1 MDMEKMKIFKKRGE
15 MTHFQILSEISK
27 QDPHL
32 RQKDIAERLNITVQA
47 VSENIKTLL
56 DEGYITS
63 RDGRSPYKIT
73 QKGIVK
79 VKKDALNLR
88 KYSDSVLETMNHY
101 KSVWPAIA
109 TTKIEKN
116 EDVGLYM
123 EDGILYANKSEQNA
137 TAKVLCDA
145 EVGEDVALTGLN
157 GVIELKIGEVLI
169 ISLPAIKKGGS
180 RASDLE
186 LIKKIYETEYKK
198 WGIKKID
205 KVGIMGTISRVVA
218 NKLNIPIA
226 IEYATAHSTVAATKK
241 GLNVMVLAVGNMTKT
256 LIKSLEEEDI
266 KYNIID
272 AYK

>member
-1 MDMEKMKIFKKRGE
+1 MKIFKKRGE

-47 VSENIKTLL
+47 VSENIKTLV
-56 DEGYITS
+56 DEGYINS

-79 VKKDALNLR
+79 VKKDAINLR

-109 TTKIEKN
+109 CEKIKKN
-116 EDVGLYM
+116 EQVGLYM
-123 EDGILYANKSEQNA
+123 EDGILYADKSKQNA
-137 TAKVLCDA
+137 TASVLCDA
-145 EVGEDVALTGLN
+145 DVGEDLALTGLN
-157 GVIELKIGEVLI
+157 GVIDLEIGQVII
-169 ISLPAIKKGGS
+169 ISLPTIKKGGS
-180 RASDLE
+180 RSTDLK
-186 LIKKIYETEYKK
+186 LIEKIYEKEYKK
-198 WGIKKID
+198 WGVHKID
-205 KVGIMGTISRVVA
+205 KVGIMGTIARVVA

-241 GLNVMVLAVGNMTKT
+241 GLNIMVLAVGNMAKT
-256 LIKSLEEEDI
+256 LIKSLEEENI

-272 AYK
+272 ASKKI

>member
-1 MDMEKMKIFKKRGE
+1 

-47 VSENIKTLL
+47 VSENIKTLV
-56 DEGYITS
+56 DEGYISS

-79 VKKDALNLR
+79 VKKDAINLR
-88 KYSDSVLETMNHY
+88 KYSDAVLETMNYY

-109 TTKIEKN
+109 NEKIKKN
-116 EDVGLYM
+116 EQVGLYM
-123 EDGILYANKSEQNA
+123 ENGILFADKSKQNA
-137 TAKVLCDA
+137 TAEVLCDA
-145 EVGEDVALTGLN
+145 DIGEDVALTGLN
-157 GVIELKIGEVLI
+157 GVIDLEIGHVII
-169 ISLPAIKKGGS
+169 ISIPTIKKGGS
-180 RASDLE
+180 RSCDFE
-186 LIKKIYETEYKK
+186 LIKNIFDTDYSK
-198 WGIKKID
+198 WGINKID
-205 KVGIMGTISRVVA
+205 KVGIMGTIARVVA

-226 IEYATAHSTVAATKK
+226 IEYATAPSTVAATKK
-241 GLNVMVLAVGNMTKT
+241 GLNVMVLAVGNMSKS

-266 KYNIID
+266 KYDIVD